1 MFGKSSTFEEC
12 IIVFQ
17 VLVYISKCYRFL
29 KSALSFSKP
38 QLNLQKITMSG
49 ILLSI
54 DLNFGCSSYIYIIHT
69 SHMWLNSVEE
79 KHQAVN
85 HPSQIGIPK
94 FINPRGAWCLA
105 VGSCHDIIC
114 RVAQYP
120 TQKYQNVGCRYRFI
134 VSYGL
139 PSPG

>member
-1 MFGKSSTFEEC
+1 
-12 IIVFQ
+12 
-17 VLVYISKCYRFL
+17 
-29 KSALSFSKP
+29 
-38 QLNLQKITMSG
+38 
-49 ILLSI
+49 
-54 DLNFGCSSYIYIIHT
+54 
-69 SHMWLNSVEE
+69 MWLNSVEE

-120 TQKYQNVGCRYRFI
+120 TQNYQNVGCRYRFI

-139 PSPG
+139 PSPS